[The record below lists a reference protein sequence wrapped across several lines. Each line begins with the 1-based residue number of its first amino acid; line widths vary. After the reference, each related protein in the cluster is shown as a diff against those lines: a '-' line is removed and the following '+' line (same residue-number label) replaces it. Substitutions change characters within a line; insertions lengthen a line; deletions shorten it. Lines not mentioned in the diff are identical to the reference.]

1 MNTATQGQVDERSAR
16 IRELN
21 DALRIYS
28 KGGEVYLTHGVSAK
42 GEDFVARAFRA
53 VADFDGFDEGNDP
66 YGEHDFGAVTVDGE
80 RVFFKVD
87 CYDRN
92 KEYGSEDPADPARTC
107 RVMTILLAE
116 EY

>member
-1 MNTATQGQVDERSAR
+1 MDTATTERTDERTRR

-21 DALRIYS
+21 DALRVYS
-28 KGGEVYLTHGVSAK
+28 KGGETYLTRGVSAK
-42 GEDFVARAFRA
+42 GEDFIARVFRA
-53 VADFDGFDEGNDP
+53 VADFDEFTEGNDP

-80 RVFFKVD
+80 RLFFKVD
-87 CYDRN
+87 YYDRN
-92 KEYGSEDPADPARTC
+92 KEYGSEDPADPRVTA